1 MDANVDNFAIREEA
15 DRDFHLRIA
24 EATGNG
30 SLELV
35 VEGMWEQR
43 AELWGRLQQHFHTR
57 ELAQA
62 TVRDHAAIVK
72 AIAAHD
78 ADGARAAMHRHMAR
92 VVKEFQR
99 GLDDAARAKDP
110 TAPRT
115 RAVSEQK
122 VASSIIRPGS
132 GAGMNKTK

>member
-1 MDANVDNFAIREEA
+1 
-15 DRDFHLRIA
+15 
-24 EATGNG
+24 
-30 SLELV
+30 
-35 VEGMWEQR
+35 
-43 AELWGRLQQHFHTR
+43 LQKHFHTR

-78 ADGARAAMHRHMAR
+78 PDGARSAMHRHMAR

-99 GLDDAARAKDP
+99 GLDDAARADEQ

-115 RAVSEQK
+115 RGVSEEK
-122 VASSIIRPGS
+122 PASSIIRPAP
-132 GAGMNKTK
+132 GAGLNKTK